1 MELKHQTG
9 IRIDRILFKQF
20 QQICALEKLRPGEA
34 VESIIRLAVNAKTVT
49 GVHLDHARLENTV
62 RIFDDVLFRSR
73 LSRLKTA
80 VELEQRVWKE
90 TGNVEEDESKES
102 EYWIK
107 ELTDLGRRNVSPE
120 LVREFEAC
128 LSESDKYYAEI
139 QKFDV
144 EEQICLHRSR
154 IKE

>member
-1 MELKHQTG
+1 MKHQTG

-20 QQICALEKLRPGEA
+20 QQICTLEKLRPGEA
-34 VESIIRLAVNAKTVT
+34 VESLIRLAVYAKSVI
-49 GVHLDHARLENTV
+49 GVNLDHARPENTV
-62 RIFDDVLFRSR
+62 RMFDDVLFRSR

-80 VELEQRVWKE
+80 VELEQRLWKE
-90 TGNVEEDESKES
+90 TGSDEEDETKES

-107 ELTDLGRRNVSPE
+107 ELTDLGRRNISPE
-120 LVREFEAC
+120 LVREFETC